1 MKVKIA
7 YCLPS
12 LYVAGGM
19 ERVLT
24 SKANYF
30 AEEMGYEVYV
40 ILTDGKDSKPYFPLS
55 PKVHLLNLDINYN
68 QLYNKPFLKRGFG
81 YLYRQVIYKKRLKK
95 ALFSIRPDITV
106 SMLRREINFINSI
119 SDGSIKIGEI
129 HVNRANFR
137 DFKGEKYVGPIKRIL
152 AKFWMRQL
160 ISNLKKLDHFIVLS
174 EEDKRQWKE
183 LNRVSVINNPVSFF
197 PSVAST
203 CINREVI
210 AVGRYTY
217 EKRFNL
223 LIDAW
228 KIVHDK
234 HPEWNLRIF
243 GDGDRAPLVNQINS
257 LHLEKSCFLEH
268 TIQNIADKYLES
280 SIFALSSL
288 FEGFGI
294 VICEAMACGVPPVS
308 FNCPHGPKE
317 IIKDGEDGFL
327 VENGNVEELAQKICY
342 LIENEDLRKEM
353 GHRAR
358 ISAERF
364 KIGSIM
370 NQWNE
375 LFGNLL
381 KSKSRCVPQ

>member
-1 MKVKIA
+1 MKMKIA

-12 LYVAGGM
+12 LYIAGGM

-24 SKANYF
+24 SKANYL
-30 AEEMGYEVYV
+30 AEKMGYEVYI
-40 ILTDGKDSKPYFPLS
+40 ILTDGKETKPYFPLS
-55 PKVHLLNLDINYN
+55 PKVHVLNLDINYN
-68 QLYNKPFLKRGFG
+68 QLYNKPFLKRSLG
-81 YLYRQVIYKKRLKK
+81 YLYRQMIYKKRLKR
-95 ALFSIRPDITV
+95 ALFSIKPDITV
-106 SMLRREINFINSI
+106 SMLRREINFINSLH
-119 SDGSIKIGEI
+119 DGSIKIGEI
-129 HVNRANFR
+129 HVNKANFR
-137 DFKGEKYVGPIKRIL
+137 DFKGEKQVGPVKKIL
-152 AKFWMRQL
+152 AKLWMYQL
-160 ISNLKKLDHFIVLS
+160 ICNLKKLDHFVVLS
-174 EEDKRQWKE
+174 QEDKRQWKE
-183 LNRVSVINNPVSFF
+183 LDRVSVINNPVSFF
-197 PSVAST
+197 PPVSST
-203 CINREVI
+203 CTNREVI

-234 HPEWNLRIF
+234 HPDWNLRIF
-243 GDGDRAPLVNQINS
+243 GDGDRERLMNQITS
-257 LHLEKSCFLEH
+257 LHLEKSCLLEH
-268 TIQNIADKYLES
+268 TTPNIADKYIES

-327 VENGNVEELAQKICY
+327 VENGNVKKLAQKICY
-342 LIENEDLRKEM
+342 LIENEDIRKEM

-370 NQWNE
+370 SQWNE
-375 LFGNLL
+375 LFEKLL
-381 KSKSRCVPQ
+381 KSKSNCVPY